1 MAEEVKEKLQ
11 QAETKPKPG
20 SSPLVFISHDARDA
34 ELAEAFSIL
43 LRTTTAGMLK
53 SFRSSDKKGT
63 EGIEFGEEWYRSLM
77 KKLES
82 ASDVVC
88 LLTERSFERPWI
100 LYEAGVA
107 KGKLNKPVLGVA
119 LGIPLGKVNTG
130 PFYQFQNSDDTEE
143 SLTKLIMQLARR
155 VPPCDPDPKV
165 VQAQV
170 KEFKDKVNEIL
181 NKLGESTEE
190 EETPSESSTA
200 RLFEELKVIIR
211 DMPSRLEKRLSDP
224 RFRERRRKILHFN
237 PMVLE
242 EMMHMMPNGPGD
254 PAVILMATSMFRDTA
269 PWLEVLGREAYN
281 AMKSRSRLRK
291 EKAMRALNRAID
303 LMVHSPIGREFFME
317 SEEEYMVFRDMME
330 RLKHIIKRM
339 VDIVSEEESAE

>member
-1 MAEEVKEKLQ
+1 MVEEAKEKAPQ
-11 QAETKPKPG
+11 SETKPKTPPA
-20 SSPLVFISHDARDA
+20 PLVFITHDSRDA
-34 ELAEAFSIL
+34 DLAEAFSTL
-43 LRTTTAGMLK
+43 LRSTTAGMLK

-119 LGIPLGKVNTG
+119 LGIPLSKVNTG
-130 PFYQFQNSDDTEE
+130 PFYQFQNSDDSED
-143 SLTKLIMQLARR
+143 SLSKLIIQLARR

-170 KEFKDKVNEIL
+170 REFRSKVSDIL
-181 NKLGESTEE
+181 TQFGESTEE

-200 RLFEELKVIIR
+200 RLLEELKVIVR
-211 DMPSRLEKRLSDP
+211 EMPRRLEKRLADP
-224 RFRERRRKILHFN
+224 RSRERRHKLRPLH
-237 PMVLE
+237 PMFLE
-242 EMMHMMPNGPGD
+242 EFMHMMPNGPED
-254 PAVILMATSMFRDTA
+254 PAVILMATSLFRDEVPWLEALGRAAYDDMRSRSPQRRERAMIPLRRVMDLLLHSPMGRDLFANSEEEYVMFRDTMRH
-269 PWLEVLGREAYN
+269 LEHIVERMGA
-281 AMKSRSRLRK
+281 SQ
-291 EKAMRALNRAID
+291 
-303 LMVHSPIGREFFME
+303 G
-317 SEEEYMVFRDMME
+317 EE
-330 RLKHIIKRM
+330 
-339 VDIVSEEESAE
+339 

>member
-1 MAEEVKEKLQ
+1 MVEEAKEKGPQ
-11 QAETKPKPG
+11 SETKPKTTPA
-20 SSPLVFISHDARDA
+20 PLVFISHDSRDA
-34 ELAEAFSIL
+34 DLAEAFSTL
-43 LRTTTAGMLK
+43 LRSTSAGMLK

-119 LGIPLGKVNTG
+119 LGIPLSKVNTG

-170 KEFKDKVNEIL
+170 KEFRSKLTEL
-181 NKLGESTEE
+181 LAQLGESTED

-200 RLFEELKVIIR
+200 RLLEELKVIVR
-211 DMPSRLEKRLSDP
+211 EMPQRLEKRLADP
-224 RFRERRRKILHFN
+224 RFRERRRKSRPFHPMILDE
-237 PMVLE
+237 L
-242 EMMHMMPNGPGD
+242 MHMMPNGPKD
-254 PAVILMATSMFRDTA
+254 PAVILMATSLFRDEV
-269 PWLEVLGREAYN
+269 PWLEALGRAAYDD
-281 AMKSRSRLRK
+281 
-291 EKAMRALNRAID
+291 MRARSPQRRERAMVALRRVMN
-303 LMVHSPIGREFFME
+303 LMVHSPMGRDLFAD
-317 SEEEYMVFRDMME
+317 SEEEYMMFRDTMRHLE
-330 RLKHIIKRM
+330 HIIERM
-339 VDIVSEEESAE
+339 GASEGEE

>member
-1 MAEEVKEKLQ
+1 
-11 QAETKPKPG
+11 
-20 SSPLVFISHDARDA
+20 LVFISHDARDA
-34 ELAEAFSIL
+34 ELAEAFSTL
-43 LRTTTAGMLK
+43 LRSTTAGMLK

-119 LGIPLGKVNTG
+119 LGIPLSKVNTG

-143 SLTKLIMQLARR
+143 SLTKLIMQLAGR

-170 KEFKDKVNEIL
+170 KEFKNKVNEIL
-181 NKLGESTEE
+181 AKLGESTEE

-200 RLFEELKVIIR
+200 RLLEELKVIVR

-224 RFRERRRKILHFN
+224 RSRERRRKFRHFH
-237 PMVLE
+237 PMFLE
-242 EMMHMMPNGPGD
+242 ELMHMMPNGPKD
-254 PAVILMATSMFRDTA
+254 PAVILIATSLFRDEA
-269 PWLEVLGREAYN
+269 PWMEVLGREVYD
-281 AMKSRSRLRK
+281 AMHSRSRTRK
-291 EKAMRALNRAID
+291 ERAMSALRHAME
-303 LMVHSPIGREFFME
+303 LMVHSPMGKEFFAD
-317 SEEEYMVFRDMME
+317 SEEEYMMFRDTMRHLE
-330 RLKHIIKRM
+330 HIIERM
-339 VDIVSEEESAE
+339 DQTESEE

>member
-1 MAEEVKEKLQ
+1 MAEEKEKPQ
-11 QAETKPKPG
+11 QTETKPKPG
-20 SSPLVFISHDARDA
+20 PSPLVFISHDARDA
-34 ELAEAFSIL
+34 ELAEAFSTL

-107 KGKLNKPVLGVA
+107 KGKLNKPVLGIA
-119 LGIPLGKVNTG
+119 LGIPLSKVNTG

-170 KEFKDKVNEIL
+170 KDFKDRVNEIL
-181 NKLGESTEE
+181 SRLGESTEE

-200 RLFEELKVIIR
+200 RLLEELKVIVR

-224 RFRERRRKILHFN
+224 RLRERRRKLRHFH
-237 PMVLE
+237 PMMLE
-242 EMMHMMPNGPGD
+242 EMIHMMPNGPRN
-254 PAVILMATSMFRDTA
+254 PAAILMATSLFREEV
-269 PWLEVLGREAYN
+269 PWLEVLGREAYD
-281 AMKSRSRLRK
+281 AMNSRSRPRK
-291 EKAMRALNRAID
+291 EKAMKALHHAIE
-303 LMVHSPIGREFFME
+303 LMVHSPMGREFFLE
-317 SEEEYMVFRDMME
+317 SEEEYMMFRETM
-330 RLKHIIKRM
+330 KHLEHILDRM
-339 VDIVSEEESAE
+339 FDSVGEEESAE